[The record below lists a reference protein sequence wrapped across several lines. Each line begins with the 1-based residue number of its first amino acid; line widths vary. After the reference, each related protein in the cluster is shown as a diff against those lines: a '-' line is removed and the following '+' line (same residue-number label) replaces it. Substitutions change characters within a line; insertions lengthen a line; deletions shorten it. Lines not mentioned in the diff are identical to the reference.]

1 MRTLVIDAAAL
12 ARNLDRLRRAASAR
26 IIGVVKGNGYGLGLT
41 DYARFLT
48 EHGVDMLAV
57 STAEEAAALRQAGIA
72 AEVLMLS
79 STAVP
84 RDVAVLLD
92 CGAILTVGSCA
103 AAETVSAVA
112 VEKGV
117 TARVHVKLD
126 TGMGRFGFLPQ
137 DVTDTAGI
145 RNSADRIEAMG
156 VERSRQ
162 AAQRAAL
169 ALLVL
174 DGSQTLTDEDEQAMA
189 AAEQTPRLL
198 VLVNKSDLPQK
209 LDTAALAERFPRV
222 LHISAQTG
230 AGLDALAETVAAL
243 YPAGETPAGELL
255 TNARQAD
262 AVERALSAVAEA
274 RGALDM
280 GMTPDV
286 VLTDCEAALEALGEL
301 NGKRIREDL
310 VDTIFS
316 RFCVGK

>member
-1 MRTLVIDAAAL
+1 MLV
-12 ARNLDRLRRAASAR
+12 
-26 IIGVVKGNGYGLGLT
+26 GG
-41 DYARFLT
+41 
-48 EHGVDMLAV
+48 
-57 STAEEAAALRQAGIA
+57 
-72 AEVLMLS
+72 
-79 STAVP
+79 
-84 RDVAVLLD
+84 VLLR
-92 CGAILTVGSCA
+92 L
-103 AAETVSAVA
+103 
-112 VEKGV
+112 
-117 TARVHVKLD
+117 
-126 TGMGRFGFLPQ
+126 
-137 DVTDTAGI
+137 TDTAGI

-280 GMTPDV
+280 GVTPDV
-286 VLTDCEAALEALGEL
+286 VLTDAGKGTCAGETVVGFPL
-301 NGKRIREDL
+301 RVQSPARRRSSFAPQKNCHHKIKGHTTCVLLFCGDPYRIRTDVKGVRGLCLNHLTNGPL
-310 VDTIFS
+310 VRLQGLEPGTH
-316 RFCVGK
+316 